1 MKKKLL
7 SVIVPAYKQ
16 AKTIRKDLQTIE
28 KVLLEGLKNFNFEI
42 ICVIDGEPEE
52 TQSQLK
58 NLKSKRIKVFSYLQ
72 NRGKGFA
79 VRYGIMRSKGELVSF
94 IDAGREISPAS
105 IMMLMS
111 HMTWYNADIIV
122 GSKRHP
128 VSRVNYPFLRRV
140 LSIGY
145 HIFVKILFGLPLT
158 DTQSGIKIFKKSVLK
173 KVLPRMLVKKYA
185 MDIEILAV
193 ARALGF
199 KRIFEAPLE
208 VKFDKKTSRIS
219 WKTVF
224 RMFLDTLGVYFRI
237 KTHFYAGKNI
247 KRWLNDSKLKK

>member
-1 MKKKLL
+1 MRKKLL

-16 AKTIRKDLQTIE
+16 ARTLRKDLQTIE

-42 ICVIDGEPEE
+42 ICVIDGDPEE
-52 TQSQLK
+52 TKRKVK
-58 NLKSKRIKVFSYLQ
+58 NLKSKRIRIFDYPQ

-79 VRYGIMRSKGELVSF
+79 VRYGIMRSRGELVSF

-111 HMTWYNADIIV
+111 HMTWYNADIII

-128 VSRVNYPFLRRV
+128 VSRVNYPLLRRT

-145 HIFVKILFGLPLT
+145 HIFVKALFGLPLT
-158 DTQSGIKIFKKSVLK
+158 DTQSGIKIFKRNVIK
-173 KVLPRMLVKKYA
+173 KVLPRMFVKKYA
-185 MDIEILAV
+185 MDIELLAV

-219 WKTVF
+219 WKTIF
-224 RMFLDTLGVYFRI
+224 RMFLDTLGVYFRL
-237 KTHFYAGKNI
+237 KTNFYTRKHI
-247 KRWLNDSKLKK
+247 KR